1 MIACASRGGRPYLR
15 RMTRSNGSDR
25 VLLILVF
32 TAWLLHTATGQ
43 STIPLEN
50 PSFDAKPRIGI
61 DRGTAPIPGWADC
74 GLTEFP
80 GTSPPDIHPLPRE
93 PWYLNVE
100 PIDGGTY
107 LGLVTRKHDSWES
120 VAQRL
125 STSMV
130 AGACYRLTCYLV
142 QMPQP
147 REGLDPV
154 DQPAILRIWGG
165 HGDCDRAQLLGE
177 SPAIR
182 STGWQFHTFLLC
194 PNAAFTHITLEA
206 YYAPGYTKAYGGHLL
221 VDALSDLE
229 PTTKPSNAAAIA
241 SVVADPPDRVV
252 IGRNAASRSGAAAG
266 GTLGSSSAG
275 PDFQPRILR
284 ALVPGKLRVGQA
296 IHIDPLHYAADAI
309 EVPESAYAAL
319 DELSEYLRLFPQTII
334 EIGGHTNTI
343 PPEDYCL
350 ELSTARAIAVQQYL
364 IARGASVD
372 QVHAK
377 GYGKASPIIPY
388 DKYNRAGRSTNQ
400 RVEIRIRSVD

>member
-1 MIACASRGGRPYLR
+1 
-15 RMTRSNGSDR
+15 MTRPNGYAR
-25 VLLILVF
+25 VFLALNL
-32 TAWLLHTATGQ
+32 TGWLLHTAAGQ
-43 STIPLEN
+43 VTIALDN

-61 DRGTAPIPGWADC
+61 DRGTAPIPGWTDC

-107 LGLVTRKHDSWES
+107 LGLVTRKRDSWES
-120 VAQRL
+120 VSQNLAAPL
-125 STSMV
+125 V

-165 HGDCDRAQLLGE
+165 HDECDRGELLGE

-182 STGWQFHTFLLC
+182 STGWQFHTFRLC
-194 PNAAFTHITLEA
+194 PTAAFTHITLEA
-206 YYAPGYTKAYGGHLL
+206 FYAPGYTTAYGGHLL

-229 PTTKPSNAAAIA
+229 PTTTSSNNAVIS
-241 SVVADPPDRVV
+241 SVVADPPARVV
-252 IGRNAASRSGAAAG
+252 IGRKAVSRSGTPAGGHAAA
-266 GTLGSSSAG
+266 SSAG
-275 PDFQPRILR
+275 PDFQPKILR
-284 ALVPGKLRVGQA
+284 ALVPGKLRAGQT
-296 IHIDPLHYAADAI
+296 IRIDQLHFGADAI
-309 EVPESAYAAL
+309 EVPATAYAAL
-319 DELSEYLRLFPQTII
+319 DELARYLSLFPKTVI
-334 EIGGHTNTI
+334 EIAGHTNTI

-350 ELSTARAIAVQQYL
+350 ELSTARALAVRQY
-364 IARGASVD
+364 IIGQGVSVD

-377 GYGKASPIIPY
+377 GYGKSSPIIPY
-388 DKYNRAGRSTNQ
+388 DKYNRAGRITNQ
-400 RVEIRIRSVD
+400 RVEIRFLSVD